1 MLVICIAGCI
11 VVAECGILYML
22 VIRKEAGISPLI
34 YPHFSW
40 MRHVLCC
47 YVSKSK
53 GWGEMLERR
62 GETHLL
68 VKFVCTV
75 VIWKPRGRET
85 NRSPLALSEDPEM

>member
-1 MLVICIAGCI
+1 LQNVP
-11 VVAECGILYML
+11 YML

-34 YPHFSW
+34 YRW
-40 MRHVLCC
+40 MSVREKHVLCC
-47 YVSKSK
+47 YDSKSK
-53 GWGEMLERR
+53 VWGEMLERR

-85 NRSPLALSEDPEM
+85 NRSLLALSGDPEM